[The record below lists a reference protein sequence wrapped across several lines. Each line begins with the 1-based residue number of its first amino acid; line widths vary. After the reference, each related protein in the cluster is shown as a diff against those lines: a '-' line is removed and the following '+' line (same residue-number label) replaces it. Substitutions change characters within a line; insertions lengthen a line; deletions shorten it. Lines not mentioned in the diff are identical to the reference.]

1 MIREA
6 TSEDW
11 MRTGLAVLLAA
22 GCLAGCSSL
31 SCELPQDPGMTAEAA
46 WRPVPLRADNRSGP
60 SRPAADDVETV
71 GSIPGGAQGVSA
83 DRSGPVIRDS
93 KLFSS
98 KEDSRPWPLAGSPEA
113 RKQDEDDKRREH
125 EISTVVN
132 ICHC

>member
-6 TSEDW
+6 PLEDW
-11 MRTGLAVLLAA
+11 MRTALVVILAA

-31 SCELPQDPGMTAEAA
+31 SCELPQDPGMTADAA
-46 WRPVPLRADNRSGP
+46 WRPVPLRADNLSGP
-60 SRPAADDVETV
+60 ARLPADDVETV
-71 GSIPGGAQGVSA
+71 GSIP
-83 DRSGPVIRDS
+83 SGPQGALANRSRAGGRDS

-113 RKQDEDDKRREH
+113 LKQEEDDKRRER
-125 EISTVVN
+125 EISAVVN